1 MMLILSR
8 KKSQVITIGDNV
20 KITVVSVRGN
30 RVQVGIEAPKGV
42 SVNRLEVQESKDK
55 EVKP

>member
-1 MMLILSR
+1 LLVLSR

-42 SVNRLEVQESKDK
+42 AVNRLEVQESKGK